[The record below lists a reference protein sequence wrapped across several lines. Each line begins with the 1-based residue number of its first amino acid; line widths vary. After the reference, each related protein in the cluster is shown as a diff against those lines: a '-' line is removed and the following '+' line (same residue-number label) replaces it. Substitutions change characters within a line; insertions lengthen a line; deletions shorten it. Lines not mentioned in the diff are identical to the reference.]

1 MSSEIV
7 RFLWKVDGPSRNLIK
22 ANFSSEKKG
31 KRCAAFGCSKT
42 FYGPNGGKISHSP
55 ILHYAFS
62 SWIKKAMALSLGKQI
77 CFTIEWGCAEI
88 LPQWFAYEPSL
99 LQVYVRKHV
108 FLLSI

>member
-1 MSSEIV
+1 MYRTV
-7 RFLWKVDGPSRNLIK
+7 VYRFGAKDLELCFQLQAEESMVKFP
-22 ANFSSEKKG
+22 
-31 KRCAAFGCSKT
+31 
-42 FYGPNGGKISHSP
+42 HSP

>member
-1 MSSEIV
+1 MKL
-7 RFLWKVDGPSRNLIK
+7 FD
-22 ANFSSEKKG
+22 
-31 KRCAAFGCSKT
+31 
-42 FYGPNGGKISHSP
+42 FYGKWMVLAEISLKLIFLLKRKESGAPLLAVQKHFMAPMVVKFPHSP